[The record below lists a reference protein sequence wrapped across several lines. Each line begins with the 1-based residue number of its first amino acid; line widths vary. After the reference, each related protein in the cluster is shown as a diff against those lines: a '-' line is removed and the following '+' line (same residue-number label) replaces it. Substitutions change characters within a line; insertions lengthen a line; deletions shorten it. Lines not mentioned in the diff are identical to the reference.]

1 MDAATPPTE
10 PAPVREDGSIAEAA
24 RRTLTVLAAHIDGF
38 QTSLAKAEAAAER
51 GRLAEVEAAAVP
63 APVVAPV
70 PDDSC
75 PQTTPP
81 LIYGGNDLDAATPV
95 KTGVAFTNQSGP
107 PRLQLQMSIGRGVE
121 PER

>member
-63 APVVAPV
+63 ALRDTIAA
-70 PDDSC
+70 
-75 PQTTPP
+75 
-81 LIYGGNDLDAATPV
+81 LKHALDAEQARNRDLR
-95 KTGVAFTNQSGP
+95 KQLADAGGP
-107 PRLQLQMSIGRGVE
+107 ILRVLRWVWGRRDAAAPARAVRPLGAH
-121 PER
+121 